1 MNMFNN
7 YKATYQFLLTNFDSH
22 EAACQS
28 FNKFVNYSR
37 QFIIACQHLLN
48 KFENKKL
55 QNAKYRRALVE
66 GRSVLV
72 TDLKLFII

>member
-7 YKATYQFLLTNFDSH
+7 YKATYQFFLTNFDSH

-55 QNAKYRRALVE
+55 YKTQSIDAHLLKVE
-66 GRSVLV
+66 AC
-72 TDLKLFII
+72 